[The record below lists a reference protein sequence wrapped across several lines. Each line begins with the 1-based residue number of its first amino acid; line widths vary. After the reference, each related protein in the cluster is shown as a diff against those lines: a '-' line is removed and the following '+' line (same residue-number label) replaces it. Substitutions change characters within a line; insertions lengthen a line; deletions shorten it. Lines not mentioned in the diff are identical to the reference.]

1 MLKKDVEKI
10 IQEWKAKEGI
20 RLYTPYKYF
29 KGLDTKTLVLRKLQE
44 MQRWK
49 NENDTTKIKFK
60 TDKSVTKVKRS
71 KYHDVFEKQYKISS
85 SSSLEQKSKVSGVPL
100 NVLKKVF
107 SKGVAAWK
115 TGHRPGTNAIQWG
128 NARVSSFLVLG
139 CTVFS
144 GDASLL
150 YQVYETYLAKNSVK
164 LKRFFA
170 QKPNCPQYKLERYK
184 TKSNYPFFL
193 QNANTK

>member
-10 IQEWKAKEGI
+10 IQEWKTQKAI

-29 KGLDTKTLVLRKLQE
+29 KGLDTKSLVIAKLQE
-44 MQRWK
+44 MQKWK
-49 NENDTTKIKFK
+49 KEQDVHKIQFK
-60 TDKSVTKVKRS
+60 TDKSVKTVKKS
-71 KYHDVFEKQYKISS
+71 KYHEAFQKQYGILS
-85 SSSLEQKSKVSGVPL
+85 SSSLEEKSKVSGVPL
-100 NVLKKVF
+100 SILKTVF

-115 TGHRPGTNAIQWG
+115 TGHRPGATAIQWG

-150 YQVYETYLAKNSVK
+150 YQVYERYLSKKSAK
-164 LKRFFA
+164 LKKFFA

-184 TKSNYPFFL
+184 KKSNYPSFL
-193 QNANTK
+193 QNA